1 MKKNHIFDLI
11 KIMVDI
17 TLIVLLVFHL
27 KDKKEVNE

>member
-1 MKKNHIFDLI
+1 MKKNHFFDLI

-17 TLIVLLVFHL
+17 TLIVLLVIHL